1 VRFTPICI
9 EGYYEKAAADQV
21 VVVRKLLKGSGAKG
35 LACLVS
41 ELLTTSNGKIAYEE
55 TRLQPAWLVY
65 PECVDTL
72 VTKQEEPYEGRLS
85 RTVV

>member
-1 VRFTPICI
+1 VRVTPICI
-9 EGYYEKAAADQV
+9 EGYYEIAAADQV

-41 ELLTTSNGKIAYEE
+41 ELLTTSNGKIASEE
-55 TRLQPAWLVY
+55 TRLQPVQMVY
-65 PECVDTL
+65 PICINTS

-85 RTVV
+85 RTVL